1 MKFNSH
7 SSGKKILPTYHKA
20 SKLLN
25 INSID
30 LRDKE
35 TPSKFKNKPTGPGIN
50 AIISLCSYSAS
61 Q

>member
-50 AIISLCSYSAS
+50 AII
-61 Q
+61 